1 MDILLDE
8 TKREQCSIEELV
20 RIICGYLKTE
30 CDRHYIGLK
39 TLQEKLCPRETRH
52 GKKDD
57 DDSYIRKNK
66 SFLFKFYEAI
76 GRLKQRGLLMEANE
90 WCCEGYSPT
99 VHGSVRLT
107 SVGEKSDFDDGIM
120 ILVDDP
126 YEIVQSLKKE
136 IPNLDGVVEQYYL
149 ESLRTC
155 QNGFYTSSV
164 ICLGAASERTIR
176 CLAEAVVQCY
186 PGHKSDVGSKRN
198 IFELKNHLVDNRKKL
213 FRCLD
218 RKMQD
223 KIKDQF
229 TGLADIY
236 RKNRNEAG
244 HPEEVAGDWKRD
256 EQECYLSQ
264 FRRLAI
270 TCFTAIGALNS

>member
-30 CDRHYIGLK
+30 YDKNWIGLK
-39 TLQEKLCPRETRH
+39 NLQEKLCPNSE
-52 GKKDD
+52 KDD
-57 DDSYIRKNK
+57 GNYIRKNK

-76 GRLKQRGLLMEANE
+76 ARLKQRGLLMEANR
-90 WCCEGYSPT
+90 WCCEGYSP
-99 VHGSVRLT
+99 GADGGVRLT

-136 IPNLDGVVEQYYL
+136 IPNLNGVVEQYYL

-155 QNGFYTSSV
+155 QNGNYISSV
-164 ICLGAASERTIR
+164 ICLGAASERTIK
-176 CLAEAVVQCY
+176 CLAEAVILCNPQCK
-186 PGHKSDVGSKRN
+186 GDIDSKPN
-198 IFELKNHLVDNRKKL
+198 ISALTRHLVDKATDLFKSLDPTLRSELKGKL
-213 FRCLD
+213 E
-218 RKMQD
+218 
-223 KIKDQF
+223 
-229 TGLADIY
+229 GLANIY
-236 RKNRNEAG
+236 RLNRNEAG
-244 HPEEVAGDWKRD
+244 HPANVPQDWQRD

-264 FRRLAI
+264 FRRLALA
-270 TCFTAIGALNS
+270 CFKAIGVLNS